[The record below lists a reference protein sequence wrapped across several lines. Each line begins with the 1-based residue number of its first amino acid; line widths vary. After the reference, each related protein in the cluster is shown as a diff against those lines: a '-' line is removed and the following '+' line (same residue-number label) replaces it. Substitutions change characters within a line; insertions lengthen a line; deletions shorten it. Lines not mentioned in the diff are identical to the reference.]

1 MNILEMARI
10 NALDGELVYR
20 YTPELF
26 EALFPG

>member
-1 MNILEMARI
+1 LFGEMARI
-10 NALDGELVYR
+10 NAIDDELVYR